1 MDELRPQEE
10 MNSVAQPAAGETAP
24 QAADDIPVQQTQT
37 ADETPAQQTQAT
49 DEAPVQQTREA
60 NESPAQAQASQ
71 EPVIPQPR
79 PQQPA
84 QGAAYAQPQPRY
96 SYTPYG
102 AAYPPHNAGYAPSAQ
117 PYHQPPAAYPV
128 GDHRQYADPPYR
140 QAPNTA
146 QPYGRAG
153 VGYPAPTAQPVA
165 QPTAQPAGQPVAQP
179 YQYPAQP
186 AAIPQ
191 QPADAANPYTAAE
204 PAGAFESPHD
214 PYPVEKP
221 RASAGTKAYLIVLT
235 AVMLAMVIGFIYYI
249 STVADKDK
257 GGGSDFGSDRSGQ
270 NLYEDI
276 FNGDDGN
283 IDIIGNNGK
292 EYEEEITLVEDVGD
306 TQKRSDDNPD
316 SVGTPDKNAKGIELK
331 ALPKDKDNA
340 KYDAQSAYDAVS
352 DSVVTVELFD
362 GEITENINDI
372 KGVGTG
378 TIISADGYIV
388 TNAHVIGNSRKYL
401 VKIVLSSGKSYQAKI
416 IGYDTWTDLAVI
428 KIDAKDL
435 NPIVFGDSSLIEIG
449 QDVITIGS
457 PGGEKFQ
464 NSLTKGIVSA
474 VGRELSI
481 NKYVRYIQS
490 DAAISPGNS
499 GGPLCNIYGQVIGIN
514 TAKTVATY
522 YEAMTFSI
530 PSDTVQDIVNDLIR
544 YGYVNGRTRIG
555 FSGTETGS
563 EDAYSF
569 SAVSGI
575 IINEID
581 PNGALAGTD
590 IKAGD
595 VITAVDGVE
604 VSTFQDIYA
613 ILNEHKPG
621 DKIKLT
627 VYREDG

>member
-10 MNSVAQPAAGETAP
+10 TESVAQPAADEAAEAAP
-24 QAADDIPVQQTQT
+24 QAADE
-37 ADETPAQQTQAT
+37 AYAQQPQAPS
-49 DEAPVQQTREA
+49 EAPVQQT
-60 NESPAQAQASQ
+60 QAAQ
-71 EPVIPQPR
+71 EPVI
-79 PQQPA
+79 
-84 QGAAYAQPQPRY
+84 AAPQPQPQPQY

-102 AAYPPHNAGYAPSAQ
+102 AVYPPYGGGYVPPAQ
-117 PYHQPPAAYPV
+117 PYYPPPAYPMANHNQQYRP
-128 GDHRQYADPPYR
+128 HRH
-140 QAPNTA
+140 APNTA
-146 QPYGRAG
+146 HPYYAA
-153 VGYPAPTAQPVA
+153 GYPAPPAPPAPPVQPVA
-165 QPTAQPAGQPVAQP
+165 PVQPVPPVQPVQPVAPPAPQP
-179 YQYPAQP
+179 YPYPVQP
-186 AAIPQ
+186 AMMPE
-191 QPADAANPYTAAE
+191 QPADAANPYTSAE
-204 PAGAFESPHD
+204 PAGAFEP
-214 PYPVEKP
+214 PYGPGAAEKP
-221 RASAGTKAYLIVLT
+221 RTSAGTKAYLIVLT
-235 AVMLAMVIGFIYYI
+235 AVMLAMVIGFIYYVSVI
-249 STVADKDK
+249 ADKDK
-257 GGGSDFGSDRSGQ
+257 DKGSGSSKPS
-270 NLYEDI
+270 LYEDI
-276 FNGDDGN
+276 FNGNNNNDDGL
-283 IDIIGNNGK
+283 DVIGNNGS
-292 EYEEEITLVEDVGD
+292 EIEEEITLIEDAGN
-306 TQKRSDDNPD
+306 TQTRSDDNAD

-331 ALPKDKDNA
+331 ALPKDKDDA
-340 KYDAQSAYDAVS
+340 KYTTESAYETVS

-372 KGVGTG
+372 KGMGTG

-401 VKIVLSSGKSYQAKI
+401 VKIVMSSGKSYQAKI
-416 IGYDTWTDLAVI
+416 IGYDTWTDLAVL
-428 KIDAKDL
+428 KIDAKGL
-435 NPIVFGDSSLIEIG
+435 TPVVFGDSSLIEIG

-530 PSDTVQDIVNDLIR
+530 PSDTVKEIVDDLIH

-563 EDAYSF
+563 TDSYYF
-569 SAVSGI
+569 STVSGI

-581 PNGALAGTD
+581 PDGALAGTD
-590 IKAGD
+590 IKVGD
-595 VITAVDGVE
+595 VITSIDGVE

-621 DKIKLT
+621 DKVKIT
-627 VYREDG
+627 VYREDK